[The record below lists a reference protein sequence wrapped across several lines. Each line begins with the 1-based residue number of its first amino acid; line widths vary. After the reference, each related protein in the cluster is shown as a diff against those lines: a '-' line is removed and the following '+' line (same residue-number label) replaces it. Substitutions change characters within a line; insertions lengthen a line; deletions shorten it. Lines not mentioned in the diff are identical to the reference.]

1 MKLSSES
8 EWENG
13 GPKRVLLRDEAYSA
27 IKGFLFAEDSDQVLS
42 ERTLAS
48 RLNLGLGPVRS
59 AVERLR
65 AEGLLTAVM
74 NSGLRLPEITAREIL
89 DFYEMR
95 MVVESHIVAS
105 LAGKISQSQSRQLED
120 ILDEQ
125 DASATSGNTVRY
137 HQLDLDFHTTLA
149 EFHGNGEMIRALRQ
163 MRDKMHRLSLR
174 LHRTHPER
182 LSVNA
187 GQHRAIVEAVRKGDA
202 DASRS
207 QMQTHLVWGRA
218 FTLDPDGR
226 MGRDWQPSVPGRDG

>member
-1 MKLSSES
+1 MKPGSDPNS
-8 EWENG
+8 ENG

-27 IKGFLFAEDSDQVLS
+27 IKEFLFAEDSEQVLS

-95 MVVESHIVAS
+95 MVVESHIAAS
-105 LAGKISQSQSRQLED
+105 LAGKISQSQSQQLEA

-125 DASATSGNTVRY
+125 EASAASGNTVRY

-187 GQHRAIVEAVRKGDA
+187 GQHRAIVEAIREGDI
-202 DASRS
+202 DGSRS
-207 QMQTHLVWGRA
+207 QMQTHLAWGRA

-226 MGRDWQPSVPGRDG
+226 IGRDWQPTVPSNDR

>member
-1 MKLSSES
+1 
-8 EWENG
+8 
-13 GPKRVLLRDEAYSA
+13 
-27 IKGFLFAEDSDQVLS
+27 
-42 ERTLAS
+42 LAS

-125 DASATSGNTVRY
+125 DASAASGNTVRY

-149 EFHGNGEMIRALRQ
+149 EFHGNGEMFRALRQ

-187 GQHRAIVEAVRKGDA
+187 GQHRAIVEAIRKGDA
-202 DASRS
+202 DESRS

-226 MGRDWQPSVPGRDG
+226 MGRDWQPSVPGNDG